1 MRQGVTPPKTLYFIA
16 AFGQTVTNIA
26 ANNSMNMFNIE
37 IATLLRKGAY
47 EEIVTG
53 GRAVAEVRAS
63 D

>member
-1 MRQGVTPPKTLYFIA
+1 
-16 AFGQTVTNIA
+16 VTNIA